1 MGYRTINECYKII
14 LKNDNETCITP
25 YLLRTLCKSG
35 VIKTINAGGKYLI
48 NMKSLFDFLELDY
61 KEI

>member
-1 MGYRTINECYKII
+1 MYKTINEAYEY
-14 LKNDNETCITP
+14 LVNTYNETCITP

-48 NMKSLFDFLELDY
+48 NMKSLLDYLELDY
-61 KEI
+61 REI